1 MDEELF
7 EVDEYNERLVERQ
20 SKRDPNVY
28 YNEDGTPKMFG
39 FVPWTKGIESGHRF
53 LAIVAVL
60 FVLMF
65 VALNCCR

>member
-7 EVDEYNERLVERQ
+7 EIEEYNERLNERQ
-20 SKRDPNVY
+20 KGVY

-39 FVPWTKGIESGHRF
+39 FVPWTKGIESAHRF

-60 FVLMF
+60 FVLVF
-65 VALNCCR
+65 VALNCCQ